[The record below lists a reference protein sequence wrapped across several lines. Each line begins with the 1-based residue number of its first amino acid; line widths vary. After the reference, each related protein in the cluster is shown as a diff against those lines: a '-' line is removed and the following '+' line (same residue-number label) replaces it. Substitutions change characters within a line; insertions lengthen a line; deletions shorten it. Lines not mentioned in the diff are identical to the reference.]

1 MWDTRIQNV
10 LVQCNNESKLI
21 KIIENTEHLKNILID
36 WIVNN

>member
-1 MWDTRIQNV
+1 MWEQFNV
-10 LVQCNNESKLI
+10 MNESKLI